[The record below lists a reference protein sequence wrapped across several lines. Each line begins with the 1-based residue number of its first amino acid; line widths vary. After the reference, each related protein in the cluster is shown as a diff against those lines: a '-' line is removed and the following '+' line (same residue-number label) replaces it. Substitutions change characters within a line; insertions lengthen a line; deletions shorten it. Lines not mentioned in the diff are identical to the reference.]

1 MKIKFDIKEL
11 IKGQKK
17 AQERCVELIGKGKFS
32 IADLEKTLEEL
43 KKVNETLIANCTETT
58 MIDSKTAGN
67 SFAKV
72 EVPTITQS
80 KLYQDNQYLILS
92 LTTQIN
98 IAKVNE
104 LEFVTDFKFTD
115 DQILKYGQ
123 QKNIVI

>member
-43 KKVNETLIANCTETT
+43 KKVNEILVANCTETT
-58 MIDSKTAGN
+58 MIDSKTAGKG
-67 SFAKV
+67 FAKV

-80 KLYQDNQYLILS
+80 KLYQDNQYLILA

-98 IAKVNE
+98 IAKVNNVD
-104 LEFVTDFKFTD
+104 FVTDFKFTD

-123 QKNIVI
+123 QKNIIR

>member
-11 IKGQKK
+11 VKGQKK
-17 AQERCVELIGKGKFS
+17 AQERCLELIGKGTFS
-32 IADLEKTLEEL
+32 IADLEKTIEEL
-43 KKVNETLIANCTETT
+43 KNVNETLVANCNTTT
-58 MIDSKTAGN
+58 MINSRTAGKG
-67 SFAKV
+67 FAKV

-80 KLYQDNQYLILS
+80 KLYQDNQYLILA

-98 IAKVNE
+98 IAKVNN

-123 QKNIVI
+123 QKNIIR